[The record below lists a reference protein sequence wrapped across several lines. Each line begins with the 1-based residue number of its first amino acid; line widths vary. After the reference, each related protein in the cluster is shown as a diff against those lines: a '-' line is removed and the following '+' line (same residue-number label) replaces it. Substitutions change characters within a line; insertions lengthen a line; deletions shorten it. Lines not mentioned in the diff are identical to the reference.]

1 MRFHEA
7 HEAWFK
13 TVCGAPEIVQLHSGV
28 PHTWV
33 RSHPSTSVLS
43 PSNRHS
49 AHHSTTPWNSCS
61 RDPNPSPSQGPGMPG
76 DPQLPAP
83 SATCSRP
90 ANLVRV
96 GNGRAFDTIY
106 RTKVLSIR
114 VLGVESGGIE
124 KKTLHE
130 KWRGEDHQGYG
141 SRVVQ
146 PLQVCGVM
154 ALPHHSLLA
163 CKPDAAQ

>member
-1 MRFHEA
+1 MVQNGVRRPRNCSA
-7 HEAWFK
+7 SLG
-13 TVCGAPEIVQLHSGV
+13 GAPYLGEEPPLHFSSK
-28 PHTWV
+28 PPKPPQ
-33 RSHPSTSVLS
+33 RSPL
-43 PSNRHS
+43 
-49 AHHSTTPWNSCS
+49 HHALDSCS